1 MEARTVLIAH
11 LSDPH
16 VRAGAAGAETA
27 MGLHR
32 ALGRLLT
39 LDRRPD
45 CVVITGDLVEDGRR
59 DQYDVLVDVLGDFP
73 LPVHFTTGNH
83 DDPDL
88 LERRF
93 AGTPHLGGGAWRFY
107 AVDDDAVVVALHS
120 PEPEGPGGRLGT
132 EQLAWLDAT
141 LARQRQTPAFVCLHH
156 PPARIGIPFLDGMG
170 LRDADALGAVLT
182 AHPQVVRVLAGHI
195 HRTVTATF
203 AGTIVSVAASTYR
216 QSTLT
221 MRPDGP
227 MGYLHEPA
235 GFLVHLLDGAGCV
248 THLVPSTHT
257 SAVTGHF

>member
-1 MEARTVLIAH
+1 MLIAH

-27 MGLHR
+27 IGLHR
-32 ALGRLLT
+32 ALGRMLT

-45 CVVITGDLVEDGRR
+45 CVVITGDLVENGRPE
-59 DQYDVLVDVLGDFP
+59 QYDVLVDVLGEFP
-73 LPVHFTTGNH
+73 VPVHVTAGNH

-93 AGTPHLGGGAWRFY
+93 AGTPQLGGGDRRFY
-107 AVDDDAVVVALHS
+107 AVDYDDAVVIALHS
-120 PEPEGPGGRLGT
+120 PEPQGPAGRLGT

-141 LARQRQTPAFVCLHH
+141 LARRPQTPAFVCLHH
-156 PPARIGIPFLDGMG
+156 PPARVGIPFLDGMG
-170 LRDADALGAVLT
+170 LRDADALREVLT
-182 AHPQVVRVLAGHI
+182 AHPQVTRVLAGHI

-203 AGTIVSVAASTYR
+203 AGTIVSVAPSSYR

-221 MRPDGP
+221 MRPDGL

-257 SAVTGHF
+257 SAVTGHY

>member
-1 MEARTVLIAH
+1 MLIAH

-27 MGLHR
+27 IGLHR

-45 CVVITGDLVEDGRR
+45 CVVITGDLVENGRPE
-59 DQYDVLVDVLGDFP
+59 QYDVLVDVLGEFP
-73 LPVHFTTGNH
+73 VPVHLTTGNH

-88 LERRF
+88 FERRF
-93 AGTPHLGGGAWRFY
+93 AGTPHLGGGDRRFY
-107 AVDDDAVVVALHS
+107 AVDYDDAVVIALHS

-132 EQLAWLDAT
+132 AQLAWLDAT
-141 LARQRQTPAFVCLHH
+141 LARRPQTPAFVCLHH
-156 PPARIGIPFLDGMG
+156 PPTPVGIPFLDGMG
-170 LRDADALGAVLT
+170 LRDAAALGEVFA
-182 AHPQVVRVLAGHI
+182 AHPQVTRVLAGHI

-203 AGTIVSVAASTYR
+203 AGTIVSVAPSTYR

-221 MRPDGP
+221 MRPDGL

-235 GFLVHLLDGAGCV
+235 GFLVHLLDGADCV

-257 SAVTGHF
+257 SAVTGHY